1 MNAKHQKFC
10 DEILG
15 GENQTDAYLK
25 AGFKPKTREAARK
38 NAARL
43 MTNADIQTYLD
54 AAREQ
59 ATARAVL
66 TKSQV
71 LRELSILAFS
81 DLTEFAQWDA
91 DGIMLTPSNEL
102 DLEKRRA
109 VKSVKVKRTTRTNKD
124 GTVEVTVE
132 TEFKLW
138 SKETALKML
147 GDHLGLFD
155 ADDKGKDGDFTE
167 YLNELEQAVQA

>member
-1 MNAKHQKFC
+1 MNARHQKFC
-10 DEILG
+10 DEILA
-15 GENQTDAYLK
+15 GEIQTDAYLK

-43 MTNADIQTYLD
+43 MTNDVIQAYLD

-66 TKSQV
+66 TKEQV

-91 DGIMLTPSNEL
+91 DGITLTPSNEL

-109 VKSVKVKRTTRTNKD
+109 VKSVKVKRTTRTDKD

-138 SKETALKML
+138 SKETALEALAK
-147 GDHLGLFD
+147 HFGLLQS
-155 ADDKGKDGDFTE
+155 DDKAKDGDFTD
-167 YLNELEQAVQA
+167 YLRDLEQAVQA